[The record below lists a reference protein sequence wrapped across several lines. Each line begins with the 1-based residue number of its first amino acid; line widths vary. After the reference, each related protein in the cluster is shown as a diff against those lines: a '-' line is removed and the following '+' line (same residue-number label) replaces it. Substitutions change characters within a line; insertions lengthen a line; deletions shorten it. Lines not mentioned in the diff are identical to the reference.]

1 MREMKRVKDGWLSAS
16 AAAASD
22 GAAALRAQGGA
33 LEAELA
39 AVREA
44 AGGGGGGGHDALRAE
59 LVAAQERVARVEK
72 TKQAASL
79 RQMLTKKNVLV
90 KQLRDTLIA
99 NGIQP

>member
-1 MREMKRVKDGWLSAS
+1 M
-16 AAAASD
+16 AAATAKRPI
-22 GAAALRAQGGA
+22 AAAMSTSTLRAHVA
-33 LEAELA
+33 T
-39 AVREA
+39 
-44 AGGGGGGGHDALRAE
+44 LRAE
-59 LVAAQERVARVEK
+59 LVAAQERVADLASQLGDAQAECVARVEK